1 MTYSVV
7 IRDPITGEFGVAVQ
21 SHWFN
26 VGRIVPWLRSGVG
39 AVATQ
44 SLAEPLYGPR
54 ILDLLATGASA
65 EEALSAT
72 LADDAEHEVRQVA
85 VVDAAGL
92 VATHTGAGCIA
103 HAAHIIGDGW
113 SVQANI
119 MRTESVVP
127 AMANAAAVDAPLMIR
142 LLSVLQAAEGAGGDL
157 RGSQSAALL
166 TTGSGPVRTADLR
179 VEDHR
184 DPIGEMHRLVALH
197 RLYEEM
203 SAGDDALA
211 LGDQLAAARH
221 YADAA
226 ADPRANPE
234 VRFWQAVGLAA
245 MGEGDA
251 ARAALRSA
259 AAENEDLLE
268 LLARLR
274 EAGLVDE
281 STAAILAGST
291 D

>member
-1 MTYSVV
+1 
-7 IRDPITGEFGVAVQ
+7 
-21 SHWFN
+21 
-26 VGRIVPWLRSGVG
+26 
-39 AVATQ
+39 
-44 SLAEPLYGPR
+44 
-54 ILDLLATGASA
+54 
-65 EEALSAT
+65 
-72 LADDAEHEVRQVA
+72 
-85 VVDAAGL
+85 
-92 VATHTGAGCIA
+92 
-103 HAAHIIGDGW
+103 
-113 SVQANI
+113 
-119 MRTESVVP
+119 MRTESVVS
-127 AMANAAAVDAPLMIR
+127 AMADAAAVDTPLIAR
-142 LLSVLQAAEGAGGDL
+142 LLGVLQAAEEAGGDL

>member
-72 LADDAEHEVRQVA
+72 LADDDEREVRQVA

-103 HAAHIIGDGW
+103 HAAHLVGDGW

-119 MRTESVVP
+119 MRTESVVS
-127 AMANAAAVDAPLMIR
+127 AMADAAAVDTPLIAR
-142 LLSVLQAAEGAGGDL
+142 LLGVLQAAEEAGGDL

>member
-72 LADDAEHEVRQVA
+72 LADDDEREVRQVA

-127 AMANAAAVDAPLMIR
+127 AMADAAAVDTPLIAR
-142 LLSVLQAAEGAGGDL
+142 VLGVLQAAEEAGGDL

-211 LGDQLAAARH
+211 LGDQLAAARRH
-221 YADAA
+221 ADAA
-226 ADPRANPE
+226 ADPEANAE
-234 VRFWQAVGLAA
+234 IRFWQAVGLAA

>member
-7 IRDPITGEFGVAVQ
+7 IRDQRTGELGVAVQ

-26 VGRIVPWLRSGVG
+26 VGRIVPWVRVGVG

-54 ILDLLATGASA
+54 ILDLLAAGASA
-65 EEALSAT
+65 AEALTAT
-72 LADDAEHEVRQVA
+72 LADDHQREVRQVA
-85 VVDAAGL
+85 VVDAAGG
-92 VATHTGAGCIA
+92 VAAHTGSGCIA
-103 HAAHIIGDGW
+103 HAAHIVGDGW

-119 MRTESVVP
+119 MRTENVVP
-127 AMANAAAVDAPLMIR
+127 AMAEAAAVDAPMITR
-142 LLSVLQAAEGAGGDL
+142 LLSVLEAAEAAGGDL

-166 TTGSGPVRTADLR
+166 AVGDGPVLTADLR
-179 VEDHR
+179 VEDHP
-184 DPIGEMHRLVALH
+184 DPIGEMRRLVALH

-203 SAGDDALA
+203 TAGDDALA
-211 LGDQLAAARH
+211 VGDHLAAAKH

-226 ADPRANPE
+226 TDPRANPE

-251 ARAALRSA
+251 ARAALRAA

-268 LLARLR
+268 LLTRLR
-274 EAGLVDE
+274 AVDLVDDA
-281 STAAILAGST
+281 TVAILAGST

>member
-72 LADDAEHEVRQVA
+72 LADDDEREVRQVA

-103 HAAHIIGDGW
+103 QAAHLVGDGW

-119 MRTESVVP
+119 MRTESVVS
-127 AMANAAAVDAPLMIR
+127 AMADAAAVDTPLIAR
-142 LLSVLQAAEGAGGDL
+142 LLGVLQAAEEAGGDL

>member
-103 HAAHIIGDGW
+103 HAAHLVGDGW

-119 MRTESVVP
+119 MRTESVVS
-127 AMANAAAVDAPLMIR
+127 AMADAAAVDAPLMIR

>member
-103 HAAHIIGDGW
+103 HAAHLVGDGW

-119 MRTESVVP
+119 MRTESVVS
-127 AMANAAAVDAPLMIR
+127 AMADAAAVDTPLIAR
-142 LLSVLQAAEGAGGDL
+142 LLGVLQAAEEAGGDL

>member
-1 MTYSVV
+1 
-7 IRDPITGEFGVAVQ
+7 
-21 SHWFN
+21 FN
-26 VGRIVPWLRSGVG
+26 VGRIVPWLRAGVG

-54 ILDLLATGASA
+54 ILDLLTTGASA
-65 EEALSAT
+65 EEALAAT
-72 LADDAEHEVRQVA
+72 LADDDQREVRQVA
-85 VVDAAGL
+85 VVDAAGG
-92 VATHTGAGCIA
+92 VAAHTGTGCIA
-103 HAAHIIGDGW
+103 HAAHIVGDGW

-119 MRTESVVP
+119 MRSESVVP
-127 AMANAAAVDAPLMIR
+127 AMADAAAVDAPLITR
-142 LLSVLQAAEGAGGDL
+142 LLGVLEAAEKAGGDL
-157 RGSQSAALL
+157 RGSQSAALIAA
-166 TTGSGPVRTADLR
+166 SDGPVPTADLR
-179 VEDHR
+179 VEDHP
-184 DPIGEMHRLVALH
+184 DPIGEMRRLVALH

-203 SAGDDALA
+203 TAGDDALA
-211 LGDQLAAARH
+211 VGDQLAAARH

-268 LLARLR
+268 LLGRLR
-274 EAGLVDE
+274 EVGLVDE
-281 STAAILAGST
+281 STVAILAGST

>member
-7 IRDPITGEFGVAVQ
+7 IRDPVTGEFGVAVQ

-26 VGRIVPWLRSGVG
+26 VGRIVPWLRAGVG
-39 AVATQ
+39 VVATQ

-54 ILDLLATGASA
+54 ILDLLTTGVSA
-65 EEALSAT
+65 EEALAAT
-72 LADDAEHEVRQVA
+72 LTDDDQREVRQVA

-92 VATHTGAGCIA
+92 VAAHTGAGCIA
-103 HAAHIIGDGW
+103 HAAHIVGDGW

-127 AMANAAAVDAPLMIR
+127 AMAEAAAVDAPLIAR
-142 LLSVLQAAEGAGGDL
+142 LLGVLEAAEKAGGDL
-157 RGSQSAALL
+157 RGSQSAALI
-166 TTGSGPVRTADLR
+166 TAGDGPIPNADLR
-179 VEDHR
+179 VEDHP
-184 DPIGEMHRLVALH
+184 DPIGEIHRLVALH
-197 RLYEEM
+197 RLYDEM
-203 SAGDDALA
+203 TAGDDALA

-268 LLARLR
+268 LLGRLR
-274 EAGLVDE
+274 EVGLVDE
-281 STAAILAGST
+281 STIAILAGST